1 MKFIDTNIFIRFLVN
16 DIPQKADVCEK
27 IFKNAVAKKETLF
40 TTEMVIAEIIWVL
53 ESYYELPHQEVQEKV
68 EKILN
73 TPNLICPNKDLILN
87 ALTIYGEKNIDYID
101 AYNALILKNK
111 GIKEL
116 YSYDK
121 HYDRMDWLIRLE
133 P

>member
-1 MKFIDTNIFIRFLVN
+1 MKFIDINMFIRFLVN
-16 DIPQKADVCEK
+16 DIPQKADACET

-53 ESYYELPHQEVQEKV
+53 QSYYELSQQEVQEKV

-73 TPNLICPNKDLILN
+73 TSNLICPHKDLILN

-101 AYNALILKNK
+101 AYNALILKDK

-121 HYDRMDWLIRLE
+121 HYDRMEWLTRLE